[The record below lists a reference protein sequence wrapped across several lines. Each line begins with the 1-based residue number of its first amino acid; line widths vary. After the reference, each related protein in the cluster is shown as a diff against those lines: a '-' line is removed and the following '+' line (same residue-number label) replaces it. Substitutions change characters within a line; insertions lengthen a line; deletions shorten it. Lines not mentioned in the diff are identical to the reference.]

1 MSPLI
6 LSRHNGRRK
15 QIKRQADQ
23 FDEALMKALERTLKK
38 ECRK

>member
-6 LSRHNGRRK
+6 LFTHNDRRK

-23 FDEALMKALERTLKK
+23 FDEAVMKALERTLKQ
-38 ECRK
+38 ESRK